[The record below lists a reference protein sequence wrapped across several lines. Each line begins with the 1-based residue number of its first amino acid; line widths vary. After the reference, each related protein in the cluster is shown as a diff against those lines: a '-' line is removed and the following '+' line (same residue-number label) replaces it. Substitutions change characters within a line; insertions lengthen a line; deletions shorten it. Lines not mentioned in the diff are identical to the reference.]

1 MSTHSMLQ
9 VDNNAVEYGSPNHI
23 IEMAREVMGGIDLDP
38 CSSSHW
44 NEVVK
49 ATHIYTKDT
58 ITPYG
63 KGALYL
69 SWFGKVWMNHPFSRQ
84 GNALWIQKAVDEYQ
98 SGRVSQLINICYL
111 SSSEKWIRPL
121 LGYPICIIHG
131 RTNYI
136 GLDGTVKKGVQ
147 KGSCCFYLGSN
158 KQKFKEVF
166 SKIGTVYLG

>member
-1 MSTHSMLQ
+1 MLQ
-9 VDNNAVEYGSPNHI
+9 TTENVEFGTPNHI
-23 IEMAREVMGGIDLDP
+23 VEMAREVMGGIDLDP

-44 NEVVK
+44 NEMVK
-49 ATHIYTKDT
+49 ATHYYDIHTRGMGGIYV
-58 ITPYG
+58 P
-63 KGALYL
+63 
-69 SWFGKVWMNHPFSRQ
+69 WFGKVWMNHPFSRQ

-158 KQKFKEVF
+158 RQKFKEVF
-166 SKIGTVYLG
+166 STIGTVYLG